1 MSVDTVANSTSV
13 QPITECTTFS
23 LSMTMTS
30 PGRGTKRKR
39 SYAGSGVPASH
50 ARNLSRS

>member
-30 PGRGTKRKR
+30 PGCGTNLKR
-39 SYAGSGVPASH
+39 SNAGSAAPSSH
-50 ARNLSRS
+50 ARNRSRS